1 MEAESH
7 LGHNMAEAKPAKK
20 GVPTKPDVASLLGLV
35 VGIGGILG
43 GMLLEKGEL
52 RHLYQVS
59 AAVIVLGGTFGA
71 VMLTTPMEV
80 LARAVKHVMLVFFDR
95 SRSPSDTIEEIIEY
109 ATQARKEGIVSLE
122 QAAGKVSD
130 PFLRKALN
138 LAVDGIEMNQIRSIM
153 ELDLSLVEHEGEAE
167 AKVWEA
173 AGGYSP
179 TIGIIGAVIGL
190 IHVMQNLAD
199 IDAVGRGIAGAFV
212 ATVYG
217 VGSANLFFLPAGS
230 KLRSRMQATVQSR
243 ELMLEGVLSIVEG
256 LNPKLIR
263 TKLDAYLR
271 EPSAE
276 GKKAAQ
282 ATSRPSGQPVSAEG

>member
-1 MEAESH
+1 
-7 LGHNMAEAKPAKK
+7 MAEPGQSKSGKK
-20 GVPTKPDVASLLGLV
+20 GIRTKPDLASLAGLV

-59 AAVIVLGGTFGA
+59 AAIIVLGGTFGA
-71 VMLTTPMEV
+71 VMVTTPMKV
-80 LARAVKHVMLVFFDR
+80 LVRAAKHFMLVFFER
-95 SRSPSDTIEEIIEY
+95 EQSPSDTIEEIIEY
-109 ATQARKEGIVSLE
+109 ATQARKQGIVSLE
-122 QAAGKVSD
+122 QQAGNVAD
-130 PFLRKALN
+130 PFLKKALN
-138 LAVDGIEMNQIRSIM
+138 LAVDGIEMSQIRSIM

-167 AKVWEA
+167 AKVYEA
-173 AGGYSP
+173 AGGYAP

-199 IDAVGRGIAGAFV
+199 IEAVGKGIAGAFV
-212 ATVYG
+212 ATIYG

-230 KLRSRMQATVQSR
+230 KLRSRMQDLVKIR

-263 TKLDAYLR
+263 TKLDAYLQ
-271 EPSAE
+271 EQSAA
-276 GKKAAQ
+276 GKKASSAKGSP
-282 ATSRPSGQPVSAEG
+282 AGRPVSAEG

>member
-1 MEAESH
+1 
-7 LGHNMAEAKPAKK
+7 MAASKAGKK
-20 GVPTKPDVASLLGLV
+20 GVSTKPDLASLLGLV

-59 AAVIVLGGTFGA
+59 AAIIVLGGTFGA
-71 VMLTTPMEV
+71 VMVTTPMDV
-80 LARAVKHVMLVFFDR
+80 LIRAVKHVMLVFFER
-95 SRSPSDTIEEIIEY
+95 SQSPAGAIEEIIEY
-109 ATQARKEGIVSLE
+109 ATQARKQGIVSLE
-122 QAAGKVSD
+122 QAAGNVAD

-138 LAVDGIEMNQIRSIM
+138 LAVDGIEMSQIRSIM

-167 AKVWEA
+167 AKVYEA
-173 AGGYSP
+173 AGGYAP

-199 IDAVGRGIAGAFV
+199 IEAVGKGIAGAFV
-212 ATVYG
+212 ATIYG
-217 VGSANLFFLPAGS
+217 VASANLFFLPAGS
-230 KLRSRMQATVQSR
+230 KLRSRMQATVQIR

-263 TKLDAYLR
+263 TKLDAYLQ
-271 EPSAE
+271 EHSAG
-276 GKKAAQ
+276 GKKAAS
-282 ATSRPSGQPVSAEG
+282 AKRGPAGQPVSAEG